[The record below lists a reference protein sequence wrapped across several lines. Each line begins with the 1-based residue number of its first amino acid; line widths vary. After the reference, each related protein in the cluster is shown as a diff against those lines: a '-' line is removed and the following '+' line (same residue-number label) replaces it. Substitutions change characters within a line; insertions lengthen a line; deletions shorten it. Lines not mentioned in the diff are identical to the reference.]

1 MYVES
6 VCSPNC
12 TFAEEEAVGWSCFKC
27 VLGAEERESFSLQRL
42 LSRGF
47 DYYRK
52 LLRLRA

>member
-1 MYVES
+1 MHGES

-27 VLGAEERESFSLQRL
+27 VLGAEERESFSMQCL

-47 DYYRK
+47 DYYYY
-52 LLRLRA
+52 